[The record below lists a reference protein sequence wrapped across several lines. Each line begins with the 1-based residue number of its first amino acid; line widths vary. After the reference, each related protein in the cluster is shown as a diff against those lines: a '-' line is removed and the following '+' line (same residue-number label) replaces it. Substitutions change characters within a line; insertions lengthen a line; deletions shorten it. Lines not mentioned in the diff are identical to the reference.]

1 MSCCLLLEPP
11 CRQAMRQKIDLL
23 DVVRLLA
30 VSGGRRP
37 PSPPSRSFFSI
48 PLCGPLPRMLWRL
61 SFWLKQAGCKTEG
74 RACCRI
80 ML

>member
-30 VSGGRRP
+30 VSGGRRCALLP
-37 PSPPSRSFFSI
+37 LFFFYTVMRTAAEDAVAVVI
-48 PLCGPLPRMLWRL
+48 LAV
-61 SFWLKQAGCKTEG
+61 AGKLARREY
-74 RACCRI
+74 
-80 ML
+80 